1 VTGRVLVAGFATRHV
16 AQSAAAAGYDV
27 VAVDHFC
34 DRDLP
39 LYTSD
44 RIAFSDVEEIPDC
57 IAEMARRHRV
67 DWLVATSG
75 AETLHT
81 PIPVLGNG
89 PGIAARFLDKAGV
102 QEFFETAGIPIPPR
116 VPEGVFPVMVKPLS
130 AAGGWRNRVVRS
142 GKELA
147 AWRDEYPGM
156 DHLLQQVVEGTPAS
170 VSCLCNGK
178 SAVALSCNAQI
189 LRGEDPAPYGFAGS
203 LTPLSHPLS
212 GRMAA
217 LAAQAAAASGC
228 VGSVGIDF
236 MLEKD
241 AWAIE
246 LNPRFQATVDTVER
260 ALGVNLFRL
269 HVDACRGILPARSF
283 RLRQYSVRQILFA
296 PRTLTVR
303 EDLLPLAPRVA
314 DIPWP
319 GTRISEGDALISVFG
334 WGPTPARAEAMRD
347 DTINRVHRAIGY
359 HAGGG
364 STG

>member
-34 DRDLP
+34 DRDLS
-39 LYTSD
+39 LSTSD
-44 RIAFSDVEEIPDC
+44 RIAFSDVDEIPDC
-57 IAEMARRHRV
+57 IAEMSRRHRV

-75 AETLHT
+75 AETLAT
-81 PIPVLGNG
+81 PLPVLGNS

-102 QEFFETAGIPIPPR
+102 QEFFETAGIPVPARI
-116 VPEGVFPVMVKPLS
+116 PEGVFPAMVKPRS

-142 GKELA
+142 RKDLEV
-147 AWRDEYPGM
+147 WRSEYPGM
-156 DHLLQQVVEGTPAS
+156 DHLLQPVVGGTPAS

-178 SAVALSCNAQI
+178 SAIALASNLQI
-189 LRGEDPAPYGFAGS
+189 LRGDPPAPYGFAGS
-203 LTPLSHPLS
+203 LTPLDHPLAD
-212 GRMAA
+212 RMCA
-217 LAAQAAAASGC
+217 LAARAAAASGC

-236 MLEKD
+236 MLGED
-241 AWAIE
+241 ALAIE

-269 HVDACRGILPARSF
+269 HADACRGILPARPL
-283 RLRQYSVRQILFA
+283 RPRQYAVRQILFA

-303 EDLLPLAPRVA
+303 EDLLPLVPRVA
-314 DIPWP
+314 DVPWP
-319 GTRISEGDALISVFG
+319 GTRIAEGDALISVFG
-334 WGPTPARAEAMRD
+334 WGPTAAHALAMRD

-359 HAGGG
+359 HEGGRSPG
-364 STG
+364 

>member
-1 VTGRVLVAGFATRHV
+1 VLVAGFATRHV
-16 AQSAAAAGYDV
+16 AQSAAAAGFDV

-34 DRDLP
+34 DRDLS
-39 LYTSD
+39 LCTSD
-44 RIAFSDVEEIPDC
+44 RISFSDLDEIPDC
-57 IAEMARRHRV
+57 IAEMSRRHRV
-67 DWLVATSG
+67 DWLVTTSG
-75 AETLHT
+75 AETLPA

-102 QEFFETAGIPIPPR
+102 QEFFETTGIPVPPR
-116 VPEGVFPVMVKPLS
+116 VREGVFPAMVKPLS

-147 AWRDEYPGM
+147 AWREEYPGM
-156 DHLLQQVVEGTPAS
+156 DHLLQQVVQGTPAS

-178 SAVALSCNAQI
+178 GAVALACNLQI
-189 LRGEDPAPYGFAGS
+189 LRREDPSPFGFAGS
-203 LTPLSHPLS
+203 LTPLDHPLA

-217 LAAQAAAASGC
+217 LAARAAAASGC

-236 MLEKD
+236 VLEKD

-260 ALGVNLFRL
+260 ALGVNLFQL
-269 HVDACRGILPARSF
+269 HLDACRGILPARPF
-283 RLRQYSVRQILFA
+283 RRRQYAIRQILFA
-296 PRTLTVR
+296 PRNLVIR
-303 EDLLPLAPRVA
+303 EDLMPLAPRVA

-319 GTRISEGDALISVFG
+319 GTRIAEGDAIVSVMG

>member
-1 VTGRVLVAGFATRHV
+1 MTGRVLVAGFSTRHV

-27 VAVDHFC
+27 VSVDHFC
-34 DRDLP
+34 DRDLS

-44 RIAFSDVEEIPDC
+44 RISFSDVDEIPDC

-67 DWLVATSG
+67 DWLVTTSG

-81 PIPVLGNG
+81 PIPLLGNG
-89 PGIAARFLDKAGV
+89 PGIAARFLDKARV
-102 QEFFETAGIPIPPR
+102 QEFFESAGIPVPSR
-116 VPEGVFPVMVKPLS
+116 VPEGMFPAMVKPLS
-130 AAGGWRNRVVRS
+130 ASGGWRNRVVCS
-142 GKELA
+142 EKDLA

-178 SAVALSCNAQI
+178 GAVALACNAQI
-189 LRGEDPAPYGFAGS
+189 LRGEDPAPWGFAGS
-203 LTPLSHPLS
+203 LTPFSHPLS
-212 GRMAA
+212 GHMAA
-217 LAAQAAAASGC
+217 FAARAAAASGC

-236 MLEKD
+236 VLEKD

-269 HVDACRGILPARSF
+269 HVDACRGILPARPF
-283 RLRQYSVRQILFA
+283 RPRQHVLRQILFA
-296 PRTLTVR
+296 PRTLVVR
-303 EDLLPLAPRVA
+303 EDLMGLLPRVA

-319 GTRISEGDALISVFG
+319 GTRIAEGDALISVFG
-334 WGPTPARAEAMRD
+334 WGPTPAHAEAMRD